1 MIRTLFLSAVLIG
14 LGAAANW
21 PAEAW
26 AQSSEP
32 QQATTQS
39 FSEQELKTFAVATL
53 EVERINHKLQ
63 QKLLDAENPEQEQEI
78 AEEATDERVSAVEQK
93 GLSVEK
99 YNGMVEAVTSN
110 PALAK
115 QVLIFREEAK

>member
-1 MIRTLFLSAVLIG
+1 M
-14 LGAAANW
+14 
-21 PAEAW
+21 
-26 AQSSEP
+26 
-32 QQATTQS
+32 
-39 FSEQELKTFAVATL
+39 
-53 EVERINHKLQ
+53 
-63 QKLLDAENPEQEQEI
+63 
-78 AEEATDERVSAVEQK
+78 VSAVEQK